1 MFDCVF
7 GVKFFFFFL
16 FYSNI
21 IHTDDVHHMRRYT
34 YSMFVRSL
42 ARFKVCRSEYSR
54 PSDRFLCVIVFVR
67 VSEHECMY
75 DLVPLSVPLR
85 RRGGVCE
92 RECVCVF
99 SYSFYLNSFY
109 SVTKGRHAENTHK
122 PRRFSQHSFHSRSTL
137 SGIRLSRS
145 LRFISIS
152 FAPILDPCGSHATVA
167 NVDVHF
173 ISFFCSYFSSFASSG
188 VGSCIGS
195 IRHSV

>member
-1 MFDCVF
+1 MCIWCKV
-7 GVKFFFFFL
+7 FFFL

-21 IHTDDVHHMRRYT
+21 IHTDDVHHMRCT
-34 YSMFVRSL
+34 YRMVVRSL
-42 ARFKVCRSEYSR
+42 ALKSVAPNILARLIAFYA
-54 PSDRFLCVIVFVR
+54 IVFVR
-67 VSEHECMY
+67 VCAWTIWYRSLY
-75 DLVPLSVPLR
+75 LSGARWCVR
-85 RRGGVCE
+85 VCAF
-92 RECVCVF
+92 F

-109 SVTKGRHAENTHK
+109 SVPKGRHAENTHK

-137 SGIRLSRS
+137 SGIRPSQS

-173 ISFFCSYFSSFASSG
+173 ISFFSYFSSFATSA